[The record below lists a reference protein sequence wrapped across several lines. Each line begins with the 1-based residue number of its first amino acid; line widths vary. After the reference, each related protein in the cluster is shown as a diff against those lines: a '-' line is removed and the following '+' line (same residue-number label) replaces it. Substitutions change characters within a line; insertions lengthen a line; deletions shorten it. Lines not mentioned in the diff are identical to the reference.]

1 MNSDGICTACKGSGE
16 EDVQSFAFAEEGG
29 SEEVFI
35 HCTSEWTLSSDADWV
50 QCSRTSGKGNNA
62 VTITIAKNP
71 TTSLREGIITAA
83 CGKNKA
89 TLRVSQTGE
98 PFRLS
103 VEQTSVFIS
112 SSGSSQTF
120 TISSNTNWTIR
131 TADPWLTC
139 SPMSGSGN
147 ATVTVSASAYKQGTR
162 YSLLTISNSTGEV
175 TAEVSVAQAESQE
188 ALTLLKRMFEK
199 PLGIVDVNLK
209 TASYYTILS
218 ECKKTYVVSD
228 NKNITSFII
237 YNYDNSDNSS
247 FKSFTYQ
254 GMTLSMFTYYYS
266 SSKIVKDERSYG
278 YIFHIDNSKPADE
291 YKTIRNNI
299 IQDFKYNMNVT
310 MTEQSPDGSDIEE
323 YEGTDAD
330 NRRYA
335 IYVRGQGY
343 RIDIYSYYLVYK

>member
-1 MNSDGICTACKGSGE
+1 M
-16 EDVQSFAFAEEGG
+16 
-29 SEEVFI
+29 
-35 HCTSEWTLSSDADWV
+35 
-50 QCSRTSGKGNNA
+50 
-62 VTITIAKNP
+62 
-71 TTSLREGIITAA
+71 
-83 CGKNKA
+83 
-89 TLRVSQTGE
+89 
-98 PFRLS
+98 
-103 VEQTSVFIS
+103 EQTSVFIS

-120 TISSNTNWTIR
+120 NISSNTSWTIR

-162 YSLLTISNSTGEV
+162 YSLLTVSNSTGEV

-237 YNYDNSDNSS
+237 YNFDNSDNPS

-254 GMTLSMFTYYYS
+254 GMTLSMFTYYYYS
-266 SSKIVKDERSYG
+266 SEYTKEDREYG
-278 YIFHIDNSKPADE
+278 YIFSIDKSKPADE

-310 MTEQSPDGSDIEE
+310 MTESANKYNYLEL
-323 YEGTDAD
+323 YEGYDAD
-330 NRRYA
+330 NRE
-335 IYVRGQGY
+335 YVIIVSNQN
-343 RIDIYSYYLVYK
+343 RIDIKSHYDVYK